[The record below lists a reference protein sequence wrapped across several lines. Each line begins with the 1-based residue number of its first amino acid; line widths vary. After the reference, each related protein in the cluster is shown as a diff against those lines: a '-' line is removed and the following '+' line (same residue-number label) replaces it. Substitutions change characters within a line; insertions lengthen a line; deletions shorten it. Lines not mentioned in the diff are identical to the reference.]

1 MRLLIVTATFPNPPT
16 DGLRIPVYHL
26 VRLLA
31 PRHQVHLVAFHPP
44 QSPPSA
50 EELGLVEGWG
60 VKVTLLPTR
69 RLGLWAQFVSNVSSL
84 PHSLYLYRTPE
95 AFATLRRLAS
105 EADLV
110 HAMSFNMGQFREA
123 CAGKPGVFSPY
134 DAVSQLIERQLRQ
147 PRLGMTYQM
156 YYRSQL
162 PKVVDF
168 EREVMPRWDAVHF
181 VTEVDAEAVRKHAAT
196 ARIEVVPNGVDVDWY
211 APPEPR
217 PTTVEPEVV
226 FTGAMFGSNNVD
238 AATFFHRDVLPFVRA
253 KRPEVQFVVA
263 GRDPSPALRA
273 LGHADR
279 RTTVTG
285 TVPDLR
291 GYLWRAAVY
300 VCPLRIGVGIKN
312 RLLEAMA
319 AGCPIVSTSVGV
331 EGMDVADGEHVLA
344 ADSPEAIAAAV
355 LRLLADRQLARRLGD
370 AARERAVSRYS
381 WETMA
386 RRTEAL
392 YTEALERHARR
403 QKV

>member
-26 VRLLA
+26 VRRLV

-44 QSPPSA
+44 HSPPSA
-50 EELGLVEGWG
+50 EDTAVVEGWG
-60 VKVTLLPTR
+60 AKVTLLPTR
-69 RLGLWAQFVSNVSSL
+69 RLGLWAQFVSNVSTL

-95 AFATLRRLAS
+95 AFATLRRLAG

-110 HAMSFNMGQFREA
+110 HAMSFSMGQFREA
-123 CAGKPGVFSPY
+123 CAGKPGIFSPY
-134 DAVSQLIERQLRQ
+134 DAVSQLIRQQIRQ
-147 PRLGMTYQM
+147 PGLGITYQM

-162 PKVVDF
+162 PKVIDF

-181 VTEVDAEAVRKHAAT
+181 VTKVDAEAIRTHAAT

-226 FTGAMFGSNNVD
+226 FTGAMFGPNNVD
-238 AATFFHRDVLPFVRA
+238 AATFFHREVLPLVRA

-263 GRDPSPALRA
+263 GRDPASAVQALSR
-273 LGHADR
+273 ADR
-279 RTTVTG
+279 NTTVTG

-319 AGCPIVSTSVGV
+319 AGCPIVSTSIGV
-331 EGMDVADGEHVLA
+331 EGMDVDDGEHVLL
-344 ADSPEAIAAAV
+344 ADSPEAIASAV

-370 AARERAVSRYS
+370 AARERAVARYS

-386 RRTEAL
+386 SRMEAL
-392 YTEALERHARR
+392 YTEATERWANRAR
-403 QKV
+403 V